1 MAAGAA
7 LANGSSSSASVSS
20 SWTIK
25 GRGTPGKYITL
36 HDLKGYLG
44 TPGDAGSRFNPTP
57 VQADASGNWQV
68 TFTPGS
74 LPSVS
79 GAQFIDFV
87 AVERDTASGAGTVSS
102 AVSRIYLD
110 SAAPTLLST
119 TAGFD
124 PEGAP
129 GVENITLRFSEPVRW
144 LDAADFQ
151 LSDGTGGPP
160 VSLAGISLESS
171 DNTNWTFTGLS
182 SLLAANR
189 TYTLTHTNPSKVT
202 DEAGRPVSGGIPAFR
217 FFVYNGGA
225 SNDSAW
231 LAATASAIVIYANGS
246 PTPSYTLPAGSV
258 DQILVSGA
266 AGNDTLVDQIPA
278 FMRPARGVA
287 FHGGAG
293 ASDYANIQGSS
304 ANDTIDAHL
313 GSVTVQ
319 PAGSPAGLTE
329 YDAETVEI
337 LAIAANAGIDTI
349 RVHDLTLSA
358 YLDGGDGDDV
368 IDLDYSASGL
378 SPSVAGGAG
387 NDTIHG
393 SPGNDYI
400 AGNTGDDTIYGYA
413 GADQVYG
420 DDPSGSAV
428 TGSPGVDNLYG
439 GEGNDTLY
447 GDGCGYGVTG
457 NSDYLYGD
465 DGDDT
470 LHGDDGDGGSGAT
483 ATGTRLLRVGRLRPP
498 GRRRRER
505 RAVRRRRGRQLR
517 LPLLGARLRHRFRVR
532 LRRHRL
538 ARLPELQPG
547 CVDQPGQRRHDTNR
561 RVRPFTAAGVRDAH
575 RKRPGHGPGRRDH
588 R

>member
-1 MAAGAA
+1 
-7 LANGSSSSASVSS
+7 
-20 SWTIK
+20 
-25 GRGTPGKYITL
+25 
-36 HDLKGYLG
+36 
-44 TPGDAGSRFNPTP
+44 
-57 VQADASGNWQV
+57 
-68 TFTPGS
+68 
-74 LPSVS
+74 
-79 GAQFIDFV
+79 
-87 AVERDTASGAGTVSS
+87 
-102 AVSRIYLD
+102 
-110 SAAPTLLST
+110 
-119 TAGFD
+119 
-124 PEGAP
+124 
-129 GVENITLRFSEPVRW
+129 VRW

-160 VSLAGISLESS
+160 VSLAGVSLESS

-278 FMRPARGVA
+278 SMRPARGVA

-349 RVHDLTLSA
+349 RVHDLTLSV

-447 GDGCGYGVTG
+447 GDGYGYGVTG

-483 ATGTRLLRVGRLRPP
+483 ATGTHDYYALGGSDRLEGGAGNDALFGEDGDDNYVFHYWGLDSDTVSEFAY
-498 GRRRRER
+498 GGTDWLDFQNFSQGVSINL
-505 RAVRRRRGRQLR
+505 ANDGTTQTVASDLSLR
-517 LPLLGARLRHRFRVR
+517 LASGTRIENVRGTAQGDVITGNYRQNQLWGFAGNDTIRGGDADDFLFGGAGSDLLYGENGLDYID
-532 LRRHRL
+532 
-538 ARLPELQPG
+538 P
-547 CVDQPGQRRHDTNR
+547 D
-561 RVRPFTAAGVRDAH
+561 
-575 RKRPGHGPGRRDH
+575 DH
-588 R
+588 TEEDDYFD